1 MGSAAGAADEGE
13 RVEGEAGRGCCAACV
28 AGAWR
33 PRGER
38 ALMRSTRARERVRRA
53 GVGERRG
60 GRPGRP
66 EWLGRKGGGGPVT

>member
-1 MGSAAGAADEGE
+1 M
-13 RVEGEAGRGCCAACV
+13 EGEAGWGYHAACV

-38 ALMRSTRARERVRRA
+38 VLTPVGALGRASGR
-53 GVGERRG
+53 RRG

-66 EWLGRKGGGGPVT
+66 VRLGRKGGGGPVR